1 MASLTGA
8 HLFIRCLKQEGIE
21 KVFTIVGD
29 TILPL
34 VNAAAEEGIEFIDTR
49 HEGAALHMADGY
61 ARITG
66 RPAVG
71 MFTGGPGFSNA
82 ISALPAVFTSES
94 PVIFIAGCAELPEK
108 GMTTFQEIDQTAMA
122 APVTKG
128 SWLIHDRKR
137 IPEFVATAFRTAM
150 SGRPGPVHLTLP
162 MDVQEQEISE
172 DDLPRYLPREYR
184 SQGRSQGDPALIEEA
199 AALLSGAKRPVI
211 IAGNP
216 ARYSVAEEQLQ
227 SLAEATG
234 IPVFTVEQ
242 ARGLLDD
249 EHPLCFGYADGALN
263 PPARRFSE
271 ADVVLLLGKRL
282 DHRYRYGDIFSPAAQ
297 IIQADPSPAEIGR
310 NRGVAVGLL
319 GDLGALVDQLTAA
332 IKPGSRDGIAPW
344 VDQLRED
351 RSAWLQEMRDKAG
364 GEPMHPMDVYSR
376 VEHLID
382 RDTVIV
388 FDGGDYVQWGRGYV
402 KARRPGHFIRLGPLS
417 HLGASIPYGMA
428 AKLAYPGSKVLVFIG
443 DGAFGFYAMEYD
455 TCMRHNLAI
464 TTVMGNDH
472 TWGID
477 KTFQLAYF
485 NRAVATDLR
494 SVRYDKLVETLG
506 GYSEY
511 AETPEEVAPA
521 VERALASGRPSLV
534 NVVIRSEPSPLAAA
548 MIARRA
554 GR

>member
-521 VERALASGRPSLV
+521 VEKALASGRPSLV

>member
-1 MASLTGA
+1 
-8 HLFIRCLKQEGIE
+8 
-21 KVFTIVGD
+21 
-29 TILPL
+29 
-34 VNAAAEEGIEFIDTR
+34 
-49 HEGAALHMADGY
+49 
-61 ARITG
+61 
-66 RPAVG
+66 
-71 MFTGGPGFSNA
+71 
-82 ISALPAVFTSES
+82 
-94 PVIFIAGCAELPEK
+94 
-108 GMTTFQEIDQTAMA
+108 
-122 APVTKG
+122 
-128 SWLIHDRKR
+128 
-137 IPEFVATAFRTAM
+137 
-150 SGRPGPVHLTLP
+150 
-162 MDVQEQEISE
+162 
-172 DDLPRYLPREYR
+172 
-184 SQGRSQGDPALIEEA
+184 
-199 AALLSGAKRPVI
+199 
-211 IAGNP
+211 
-216 ARYSVAEEQLQ
+216 
-227 SLAEATG
+227 
-234 IPVFTVEQ
+234 
-242 ARGLLDD
+242 
-249 EHPLCFGYADGALN
+249 
-263 PPARRFSE
+263 
-271 ADVVLLLGKRL
+271 
-282 DHRYRYGDIFSPAAQ
+282 
-297 IIQADPSPAEIGR
+297 
-310 NRGVAVGLL
+310 
-319 GDLGALVDQLTAA
+319 LTAA
-332 IKPGSRDGIAPW
+332 IKPGSRDGIASW

-351 RSAWLQEMRDKAG
+351 RSAWMQEMRDKAG

-534 NVVIRSEPSPLAAA
+534 NVAIRSEPSPLAAA